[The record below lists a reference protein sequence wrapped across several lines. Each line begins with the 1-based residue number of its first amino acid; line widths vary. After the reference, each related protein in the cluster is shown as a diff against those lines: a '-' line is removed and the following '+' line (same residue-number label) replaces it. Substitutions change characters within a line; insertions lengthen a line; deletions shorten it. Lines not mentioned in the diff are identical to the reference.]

1 MWVLLGTALVFT
13 VVRNIDAVPA
23 LAWLGSGVGTS

>member
-1 MWVLLGTALVFT
+1 VAWTALAVIVAFT

-23 LAWLGSGVGTS
+23 LAWLGSSA